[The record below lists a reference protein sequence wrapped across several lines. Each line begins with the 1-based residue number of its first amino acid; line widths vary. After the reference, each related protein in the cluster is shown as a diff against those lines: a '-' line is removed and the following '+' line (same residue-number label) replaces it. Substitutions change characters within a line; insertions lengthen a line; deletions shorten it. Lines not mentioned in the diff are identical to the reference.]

1 MKLLTLN
8 LGQLMRVLYAEYLLI
23 YRDADLAAMATASM
37 INQLIENSVDETE
50 RVLEDRTKGRS
61 S

>member
-1 MKLLTLN
+1 
-8 LGQLMRVLYAEYLLI
+8 MRVLYAEYLLI